1 MNPHQDHDE
10 REFEDFLKRRQPL
23 FRHAEDES
31 LEPPA
36 ELDRLVLRQAREAI
50 SGDRPQRMFRA
61 PRWGAPLAIAA
72 TLVLGLT
79 FVFKAGLPTT
89 TELRPQVTVENIAQR
104 AEVPAEAAAPAA
116 AADAPAF
123 HQHRAD
129 DPVVVQLSP
138 PAQGADAGAS
148 IVREEEVR
156 REASPSPPPPIA
168 PRSAVARA
176 ATGSS
181 PHTAATDSAPGEVPA
196 WRREAG
202 SWLAE
207 IERRRAAGDI
217 AGADAEMAE
226 YNRQHRALA
235 VSPDR

>member
-23 FRHAEDES
+23 FRHAEDDS

-50 SGDRPQRMFRA
+50 AGDRPQRMFRA

-104 AEVPAEAAAPAA
+104 AELPAEASAPAA
-116 AADAPAF
+116 AAAPAF
-123 HQHRAD
+123 RQDRSN

-148 IVREEEVR
+148 IAREEEAR
-156 REASPSPPPPIA
+156 REASPVPASPTA

-181 PHTAATDSAPGEVPA
+181 PHTAATDSVPGEVPA

-202 SWLAE
+202 TWLAE

-217 AGADAEMAE
+217 AGADAEMTE